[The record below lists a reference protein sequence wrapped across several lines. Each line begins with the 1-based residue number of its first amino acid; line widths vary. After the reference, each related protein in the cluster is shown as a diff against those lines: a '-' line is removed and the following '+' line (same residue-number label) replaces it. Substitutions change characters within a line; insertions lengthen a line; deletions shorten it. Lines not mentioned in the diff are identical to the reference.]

1 MTCLGRHQGQL
12 SYVKQEPG
20 HKIVLAQEICRIIV
34 KFLMIGSLALQVYLL
49 LYLSA
54 DERMYNIKNARPN
67 SEFFPAALYYDLFSL
82 SRAETV

>member
-1 MTCLGRHQGQL
+1 M
-12 SYVKQEPG
+12 
-20 HKIVLAQEICRIIV
+20 V